1 MSYPNEVH
9 RLATIAEIGRSGIF
23 LGAIVLP
30 VWLIFRGA
38 KAWARA
44 DTPSTIRRELLLVVF
59 VVYVVGLG
67 AATIFPLS
75 MSSFSG
81 TGSVSLVPGLSTYRC
96 FTHKGDTPAEE
107 LIFCFQNLI
116 GNVVLFIPMGL
127 MLPLVSRRFRSIRSF
142 VVAIVAIS
150 GAIEVVQFA
159 ERFLGT
165 VRSVD
170 IDDVILNLTGACIGY
185 AVIRL
190 LVALRGIGTGERLR
204 ESAR

>member
-9 RLATIAEIGRSGIF
+9 RLATIAEIGRSAIL

-30 VWLIFRGA
+30 VWLLFRGA
-38 KAWARA
+38 TARTKA
-44 DTPSTIRRELLLVVF
+44 DTPSTIWRELLLVIF
-59 VVYVVGLG
+59 VAYMVGLA

-107 LIFCFQNLI
+107 VIFCFQNLL
-116 GNVVLFIPMGL
+116 GNVALFIPMGL

-142 VVAIVAIS
+142 VVVAAIS
-150 GAIEVVQFA
+150 IGIEVVQLA
-159 ERFLGT
+159 ERLLGT
-165 VRSVD
+165 IRSVD
-170 IDDVILNLTGACIGY
+170 IDDVILNLIGACIGY

-190 LVALRGIGTGERLR
+190 FIALSGMSTEVRLR